1 MTAVD
6 AAVGASLE
14 DRQNAIANYLRLSA
28 SKVAAIAALINEI
41 KEDKTS
47 E

>member
-14 DRQNAIANYLRLSA
+14 DQQNAIANYLRFSTN
-28 SKVAAIAALINEI
+28 KAADIAALINKI
-41 KEDKTS
+41 KEGKTS